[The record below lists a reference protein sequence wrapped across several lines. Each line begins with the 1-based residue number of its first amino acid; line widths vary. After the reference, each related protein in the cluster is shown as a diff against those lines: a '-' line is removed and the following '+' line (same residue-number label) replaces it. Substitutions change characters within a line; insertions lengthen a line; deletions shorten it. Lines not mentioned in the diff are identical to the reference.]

1 MTMSVRA
8 SNDPSGNTWETE
20 IKDDGEF
27 VRKPTSFHGQIKR
40 DGTTGFLPEAGR
52 YHLYVSLACPWAHRT
67 LIVRKLK
74 GLEGAIS
81 FDVVDPLL
89 DSRGWSFEQNV
100 GGATGDRVGGHSLLR
115 EVYLEAAP
123 DYEGSIT
130 VPVLWDR
137 EGETIVNNESSEIIR
152 MQNSEFDAVA
162 EHPEVDLYPE
172 ALRSEIDALNEWI
185 YPEINNGVYRCGF
198 ARKQEAYSRAVRTLF
213 AALDRVEAIL
223 ASSRYLCG
231 EQLTEAD
238 VRLFTTLVR
247 FDPVY
252 VTHFKCNIRRLAD
265 YPNLWGYTRDI
276 FQLPGVAETVNLE
289 HIKRHYFESHR
300 HINPFG
306 IVPDGLEVDFMSVPC
321 SGLDTAGG

>member
-8 SNDPSGNTWETE
+8 SNDPGGNTWETE

-89 DSRGWSFEQNV
+89 GSRGWSFEQNV

-223 ASSRYLCG
+223 ANSRYLCG

-306 IVPDGLEVDFMSVPC
+306 IVPDGLEVDFMFPHSRC
-321 SGLDTAGG
+321 S

>member
-1 MTMSVRA
+1 MSARA
-8 SNDPSGNTWETE
+8 SNSRGGNTWETQ
-20 IKDDGEF
+20 IADDGEF

-40 DGTTGFLPEAGR
+40 DGTTDFLPEAHR

-67 LIVRKLK
+67 LILRKLK
-74 GLEGAIS
+74 RLEDAITV
-81 FDVVDPLL
+81 DVVDPLL

-100 GGATGDRVGGHSLLR
+100 PGATGDRVGGRSLLR
-115 EVYLEAAP
+115 EVYLASAP
-123 DYEGSIT
+123 DYEGAIT

-137 EGETIVNNESSEIIR
+137 KSEIVVNNESSEIIR
-152 MQNSEFDAVA
+152 MLNGEFDDVA
-162 EHPEVDLYPE
+162 GYPDVDFYPE
-172 ALRSEIDALNEWI
+172 PLRVEIDALNEWI

-198 ARKQEAYSRAVRTLF
+198 ARNQEAYSRAVRILF

-223 ASSRYLCG
+223 ERRRYLCG
-231 EQLTEAD
+231 DQLTEAD

-247 FDPVY
+247 FDCVY
-252 VTHFKCNIRRLAD
+252 VSHFKCNVRRLVD

-300 HINPFG
+300 QINPFG
-306 IVPDGLEVDFMSVPC
+306 IVPDGPDVDF
-321 SGLDTAGG
+321 TAPHGRGS

>member
-1 MTMSVRA
+1 MKMSVRA
-8 SNDPSGNTWETE
+8 TNDPGGNTWETE

-40 DGTTGFLPEAGR
+40 DGTTDFLPEAGR

-115 EVYLEAAP
+115 EAYLKAAP

-152 MQNSEFDAVA
+152 MQNGEFDAVA

-223 ASSRYLCG
+223 ANSRYLCG

-306 IVPDGLEVDFMSVPC
+306 IVPDGLEVDFMFPHSRC
-321 SGLDTAGG
+321 S

>member
-1 MTMSVRA
+1 MSVQ
-8 SNDPSGNTWETE
+8 DPKAIDGNTWEVQIE
-20 IKDDGEF
+20 GDGEF

-40 DGTTGFLPEAGR
+40 DGTTSFLAEGGR

-74 GLEGAIS
+74 GLEDVIS
-81 FDVVDPLL
+81 VDVVDPLL
-89 DSRGWSFEQNV
+89 DSRGWSFEQSAA
-100 GGATGDRVGGHSLLR
+100 GATGDRVGGRSLLR
-115 EVYLEAAP
+115 EVYVASAP
-123 DYEGSIT
+123 DYEGAIT

-137 EGETIVNNESSEIIR
+137 KSETIVNNESSEIIR
-152 MQNSEFDAVA
+152 MQNSEFNELAR
-162 EHPEVDLYPE
+162 HPEFDLYPE
-172 ALRSEIDALNEWI
+172 PLRSEIDELNDWI

-198 ARKQEAYSRAVRTLF
+198 ARKQEAYSSAVQTLF

-223 ASSRYLCG
+223 ERRRYLCG
-231 EQLTEAD
+231 DRLTEAD

-252 VTHFKCNIRRLAD
+252 MTHFKCNVRRLVD
-265 YPNLWGYTRDI
+265 YPNLWGYVREI
-276 FQLPGVAETVNLE
+276 FQLPGVAGTVSLE

-306 IVPDGLEVDFMSVPC
+306 IVPEGPKVDFTVPHDRSV
-321 SGLDTAGG
+321 

>member
-1 MTMSVRA
+1 MSARA
-8 SNDPSGNTWETE
+8 SSSPGGNTWETQ
-20 IKDDGEF
+20 IAADGEF
-27 VRKPTSFHGQIKR
+27 VRKPTSFHGQIKQ
-40 DGTTGFLPEAGR
+40 DGTTSFLPEAGR

-67 LIVRKLK
+67 LMLLKLK

-81 FDVVDPLL
+81 VDVVDPLL

-100 GGATGDRVGGHSLLR
+100 PGATGDRVGGRSLLR
-115 EVYLEAAP
+115 EVYLASAP
-123 DYEGSIT
+123 DYEGAIT

-137 EGETIVNNESSEIIR
+137 KSEIVVNNESSEIIR
-152 MQNSEFDAVA
+152 MLNGEFDDVA
-162 EHPEVDLYPE
+162 GYPDVDLYPE
-172 ALRSEIDALNEWI
+172 PLRVEIDALNEWI

-198 ARKQEAYSRAVRTLF
+198 ARKQEAYSRAVRILF

-223 ASSRYLCG
+223 ERRRYLCG
-231 EQLTEAD
+231 DQLTEAD

-247 FDPVY
+247 FDCVY
-252 VTHFKCNIRRLAD
+252 VSHFKCNVRRLVD

-300 HINPFG
+300 QINPFG
-306 IVPDGLEVDFMSVPC
+306 IVPDGPDVDFTIPHGRGS
-321 SGLDTAGG
+321 

>member
-1 MTMSVRA
+1 MSARA
-8 SNDPSGNTWETE
+8 SSSPGGNTWETQ
-20 IKDDGEF
+20 IADDGEF

-40 DGTTGFLPEAGR
+40 DGTTGFLPEAHR

-67 LIVRKLK
+67 LILRKLK
-74 GLEGAIS
+74 RLEDAITV
-81 FDVVDPLL
+81 DVVDPLL

-100 GGATGDRVGGHSLLR
+100 PGATGDRVGGRSLLR
-115 EVYLEAAP
+115 EVYLASAP
-123 DYEGSIT
+123 DYEGAIT

-137 EGETIVNNESSEIIR
+137 KSEIVVNNESSEIIR
-152 MQNSEFDAVA
+152 MLNGEFDDVA
-162 EHPEVDLYPE
+162 GYPDVDLYPE
-172 ALRSEIDALNEWI
+172 PLRVEIDALNEWI

-198 ARKQEAYSRAVRTLF
+198 ARNQEAYSRAVRILF

-223 ASSRYLCG
+223 ERTRYLCG
-231 EQLTEAD
+231 DQLTEAD

-247 FDPVY
+247 FDCVY
-252 VTHFKCNIRRLAD
+252 VSHFKCNVRRLVD

-300 HINPFG
+300 QINPFG
-306 IVPDGLEVDFMSVPC
+306 IVPDGPDVDFEIPHGRGS
-321 SGLDTAGG
+321 